1 MPGPIT
7 DMHKH
12 LRAWRKASGLT
23 LERLENIIGS
33 KGNTISGWETGSR
46 TVDLDD
52 LKKLAD
58 AYGVHPAALLFEPPG
73 GLEFERLRSADA
85 VLKKMDPDSAK
96 LWLEMGNKLASA
108 N

>member
-1 MPGPIT
+1 
-7 DMHKH
+7 MHKH

-33 KGNTISGWETGSR
+33 KTNTISGWETGSR

-58 AYGVHPAALLFEPPG
+58 AYGVHPAALLFSPPG
-73 GLEFERLRSADA
+73 GAGFESLRTADA
-85 VLKKMDPDSAK
+85 LIKNMDEDSAK
-96 LWLEMGNKLASA
+96 LWFEMGKKLTRASA
-108 N
+108 